1 MKNIINL
8 RSPIIEQILPGK
20 DKCLDALTKQYQF
33 QRTIPNKHESI
44 REMKKRSRSSENLAK
59 STEKRI
65 SSGRMVVSNNQSN
78 LRSKSNMMKSSS
90 NAHIGVMIKDSRNS
104 SININNDI
112 KNLNK
117 KSESN
122 LHNVHGMNVDELR
135 IMQSK

>member
-20 DKCLDALTKQYQF
+20 DKCLDQLTKQYQF
-33 QRTIPNKHESI
+33 QRTIPNKQESI
-44 REMKKRSRSSENLAK
+44 RNMKGRSKSTENLAK

-65 SSGRMVVSNNQSN
+65 SSGRMVVSNGNN
-78 LRSKSNMMKSSS
+78 YTHNNIKPKSNMTRSSS
-90 NAHIGVMIKDSRNS
+90 NVHLSKSS

-112 KNLNK
+112 HNLNK

-122 LHNVHGMNVDELR
+122 LHNVHGMNVSELR
-135 IMQSK
+135 IMESK